1 MHVDF
6 PIISADSH
14 ITEAP
19 NTYLDHID
27 PKYADVAPRLVE
39 TEDKGDIYVIDGMK
53 RTIPMGLVAAA
64 GQHADDLNTRA
75 RYADLHKSGY
85 DATYRIADQNRDG
98 VSAEIIYPSV
108 GMVLCNHP
116 DFDYKK
122 AAMDAYNR
130 WIAEYCSVDPQ
141 RLLALG
147 QTPMRS
153 PEEGIADLEKMKA
166 MGMRGVMLTGN
177 PQVEDYDSPI
187 YDEFWEAC
195 IDLEM
200 VPSFHILTSEG
211 DALNRSRGP
220 KMNNF
225 LSIIRGNQDIMGMF
239 VLGGVFEKHPR
250 LKIVCVEADA
260 GWVPHF
266 MYRMDHAWKRHRK
279 WLTANVDKLPS
290 EYFKEHIYTTFQD
303 DFVAFASADQMNWRR
318 LCWAN
323 DFPHSD
329 STWPWSQEML
339 TEQTDQLTAEQR
351 RAILCDNTAELYGID
366 TSKLPVGGDILAASA
381 A

>member
-1 MHVDF
+1 VKVDY

-19 NTYLDHID
+19 NTYTDYID
-27 PKYADVAPRLVE
+27 PKYVETAPRVVE
-39 TEDKGDIYVIDGMK
+39 TEDKGDLYVIDGM
-53 RTIPMGLVAAA
+53 RSTIPMGLVAAA
-64 GQHADDLNTRA
+64 GVDAMALNTRA
-75 RYADLHKSGY
+75 RYSEIHRSGY
-85 DATYRIADQNRDG
+85 DSSYRIADQTRDG
-98 VSAEIIYPSV
+98 VSCEVIYPSV

-130 WIAEYCSVDPQ
+130 WISEYCSVDPQ

-153 PEEGIADLEKMKA
+153 PEEGIADIEKMKA
-166 MGMRGVMLTGN
+166 TGMRGVMMPGN

-195 IDLEM
+195 IALGL
-200 VPSFHILTSEG
+200 VPSFHILTSTT
-211 DALNRSRGP
+211 DSLNRSRGP

-239 VLGGVFEKHPR
+239 VLSGVFEKHPR

-260 GWVPHF
+260 GWAPHF
-266 MYRMDHAWKRHRK
+266 TYRMDHAWKRHRK
-279 WLTANVDKLPS
+279 WLTAKVDKLPS
-290 EYFKEHIYTTFQD
+290 EYFKEHIYLTFQD
-303 DFVAFASADQMNWRR
+303 DWVAFANANQMNWRR

-329 STWPWSQEML
+329 STWPWSQELL
-339 TEQTDQLTAEQR
+339 TEHTAHLTDEQK
-351 RAILCDNTAELYGID
+351 RAILCDNTADLYGID
-366 TSKLPVGGDILAASA
+366 VSTLPVGGDTLAATA

>member
-1 MHVDF
+1 MSCEV
-6 PIISADSH
+6 
-14 ITEAP
+14 
-19 NTYLDHID
+19 
-27 PKYADVAPRLVE
+27 
-39 TEDKGDIYVIDGMK
+39 
-53 RTIPMGLVAAA
+53 
-64 GQHADDLNTRA
+64 
-75 RYADLHKSGY
+75 
-85 DATYRIADQNRDG
+85 
-98 VSAEIIYPSV
+98 IYPSV

-116 DFDYKK
+116 DFEYKK

-166 MGMRGVMLTGN
+166 MGMRGVMMSGN

-195 IDLEM
+195 IDLEL

-239 VLGGVFEKHPR
+239 VLSGVFEKHPR

-279 WLTANVDKLPS
+279 WLTANIDKLPS
-290 EYFKEHIYTTFQD
+290 EYFREHIYTTFQD
-303 DFVAFASADQMNWRR
+303 DFVAFATADQMNWRR

-339 TEQTDQLTAEQR
+339 TEQTDQLTDEQR

>member
-1 MHVDF
+1 VKVDY

-19 NTYLDHID
+19 NTYTDYID
-27 PKYADVAPRLVE
+27 PKYVETAPRVVE
-39 TEDKGDIYVIDGMK
+39 TEDKGDLYVIDGM
-53 RTIPMGLVAAA
+53 RSTIPMGLVAAA
-64 GQHADDLNTRA
+64 GVDAMALNTRA
-75 RYADLHKSGY
+75 RYSEIHRSGY

-98 VSAEIIYPSV
+98 VSAKVIYPSV

-130 WIAEYCSVDPQ
+130 WISEYCSVDPQ

-153 PEEGIADLEKMKA
+153 PEEGIADIEKMKA
-166 MGMRGVMLTGN
+166 TGMRGVMMPGN

-195 IDLEM
+195 IALGL
-200 VPSFHILTSEG
+200 VPSFHILTSTT
-211 DALNRSRGP
+211 DSLNRSRGP

-239 VLGGVFEKHPR
+239 VLSGVFEKHPR

-260 GWVPHF
+260 GWAPHF
-266 MYRMDHAWKRHRK
+266 TYRMDHAWKRHRK
-279 WLTANVDKLPS
+279 WLTAKVDKLPS
-290 EYFKEHIYTTFQD
+290 EYFKEHIYLTFQD
-303 DFVAFASADQMNWRR
+303 DWVAFANANQMNWRR

-329 STWPWSQEML
+329 STWPWSQELL
-339 TEQTDQLTAEQR
+339 TEHTAHLTDEQK
-351 RAILCDNTAELYGID
+351 RAILCDNTADLYGID
-366 TSKLPVGGDILAASA
+366 VSTLPVGGDTLAATA

>member
-1 MHVDF
+1 VKVDY

-19 NTYLDHID
+19 NTYID
-27 PKYADVAPRLVE
+27 YIDSKYVETAPRVVE
-39 TEDKGDIYVIDGMK
+39 TEDKGDLYVIDGMK

-64 GQHADDLNTRA
+64 GQDPMALNTRA
-75 RYADLHKSGY
+75 RYSDIPRSGY
-85 DATYRIADQNRDG
+85 DSSYRIADQNRDG
-98 VSAEIIYPSV
+98 VSCEVIYPSV

-116 DFDYKK
+116 DFEYKK
-122 AAMDAYNR
+122 ASMDAYNR

-153 PEEGIADLEKMKA
+153 PEEGIADLEKLKA
-166 MGMRGVMLTGN
+166 MGMRGVMMSGN

-195 IDLEM
+195 VDLEM

-211 DALNRSRGP
+211 DSLNRSRGP

-279 WLTANVDKLPS
+279 WLTANIDKLPS
-290 EYFKEHIYTTFQD
+290 DYFKEHIYTTFQD
-303 DFVAFASADQMNWRR
+303 DFVAFATADQMNWRR

-339 TEQTDQLTAEQR
+339 TEQTDQLTDEQR

-366 TSKLPVGGDILAASA
+366 TSKLPVGGDILAATA